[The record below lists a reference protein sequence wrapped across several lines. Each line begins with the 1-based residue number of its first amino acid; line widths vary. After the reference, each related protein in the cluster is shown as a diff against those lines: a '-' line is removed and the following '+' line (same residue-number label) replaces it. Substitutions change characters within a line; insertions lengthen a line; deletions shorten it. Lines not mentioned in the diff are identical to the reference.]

1 METSLMIIKS
11 FFESKAT
18 SFIEDRE
25 DNYLLEECCTNII
38 EYVLSKK
45 NLNKDKLFNY
55 SSLFNMSKLDSSD
68 NTQKTVFIK
77 TVYILAHP
85 NVDFLEQK
93 FQFLND
99 DANWYDIDIE
109 VIYESYKTNVYIDPR
124 NERQISKVEFNEIV
138 LPYFVPSDLLISKL
152 EEIYE

>member
-1 METSLMIIKS
+1 
-11 FFESKAT
+11 
-18 SFIEDRE
+18 
-25 DNYLLEECCTNII
+25 
-38 EYVLSKK
+38 
-45 NLNKDKLFNY
+45 
-55 SSLFNMSKLDSSD
+55 MSKLDSSD

-99 DANWYDIDIE
+99 DSNWYDLDIE
-109 VIYESYKTNVYIDPR
+109 TIYESYKTNVYIDPR